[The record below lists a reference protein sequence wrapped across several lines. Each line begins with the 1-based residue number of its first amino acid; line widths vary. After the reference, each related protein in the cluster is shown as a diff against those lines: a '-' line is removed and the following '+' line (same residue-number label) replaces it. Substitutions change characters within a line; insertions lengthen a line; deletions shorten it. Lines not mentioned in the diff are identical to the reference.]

1 MKKSDINPLCKFLK
15 PALDLA
21 ITLLLWSYYTLGYIV
36 FFSPFYLTAYLFS
49 KNREH
54 SFQRLN
60 HKFYK
65 GFFALARIFIPK
77 IKWHIPQDVLGI
89 RSAVI
94 VCNHISYLDSILMIS
109 LFERHKTIVKSRFF
123 KIPIFRQ
130 VIELSGYIPST
141 ADGRLSDLIIRN
153 MEEMDQYLA
162 SGGILFTFPEGTRS
176 RDGTI
181 GPLNQ
186 GAFKIARLCKKPIKV
201 LFVRN
206 TNRLFQPGKFLF
218 NTCSGDAITVDL
230 LASIEPDYHGGRAS
244 VSKLIRQV
252 RSLFEAQQAKSA
264 S

>member
-1 MKKSDINPLCKFLK
+1 MKKPEINPFCKFFK
-15 PALDLA
+15 PAFDLI
-21 ITLLLWSYYTLGYIV
+21 ITLLLWSYYTLGFIV
-36 FFSPFYLTAYLFS
+36 FFSPFYLTAYFFF
-49 KNREH
+49 KNREC

-65 GFFALARIFIPK
+65 GFFALARILIPK
-77 IKWHIPQDVLGI
+77 IKWRIPQDVLGI

-109 LFERHKTIVKSRFF
+109 LFEQHKTIVKGRFF

-141 ADGRLSDLIIRN
+141 SDGSLSDLIIRN
-153 MEEMDQYLA
+153 MEEMDKYLA
-162 SGGILFTFPEGTRS
+162 SGGILFAFPEGTRS

-218 NTCSGDAITVDL
+218 NTCSGNAISVEL
-230 LASIEPDYHGGRAS
+230 LASIEPDYQSGRLS
-244 VSKLIRQV
+244 VSELIRQV
-252 RSLFEAQQAKSA
+252 RSLFEAQQKNSVF
-264 S
+264 